1 MLCQICQKRPATV
14 HYTQIVDGKKV
25 ELYLCEQCANENSNK
40 LNIMFP
46 FNISN
51 FFSGLVL
58 PENESHYI
66 TSPTEDNICKTC
78 GMSFNDFK
86 DEGKLGCENC
96 YEVYKDKLTP
106 ILKRLHGSTRHTG
119 KVPGKL
125 YKSIKVSKEIE
136 ILKQQLDEAI
146 RKEEYEEAAKIRD
159 KIKAI
164 EKTA

>member
-14 HYTQIVDGKKV
+14 HYTQIIDGKKV
-25 ELYLCEQCANENSNK
+25 ELYLCEQCASESNK

-58 PENESHYI
+58 PESESHYI
-66 TSPTEDNICKTC
+66 TSPSSDNACEIC
-78 GMSFNDFK
+78 GMSFENFK
-86 DEGKLGCENC
+86 QEGKLGCENC
-96 YEVYKDKLTP
+96 YEMYRDKLTP

-119 KVPGKL
+119 KVPGRL
-125 YKSIKVSKEIE
+125 SESIKMSKEIE
-136 ILKQQLDEAI
+136 ILKRQLDEAI
-146 RKEEYEEAAKIRD
+146 KKEEYEEAAKIRD
-159 KIKAI
+159 KIKVI